1 VNDNYTKQ
9 IMVTV
14 AIDPHL
20 SGEMVD
26 SMRYCLNSECHHG
39 EFRRNEKALRDDA
52 NTVRWL

>member
-1 VNDNYTKQ
+1 M
-9 IMVTV
+9 ITV

-39 EFRRNEKALRDDA
+39 EFRRNEKALIDDA
-52 NTVRWL
+52 NTVRWLW